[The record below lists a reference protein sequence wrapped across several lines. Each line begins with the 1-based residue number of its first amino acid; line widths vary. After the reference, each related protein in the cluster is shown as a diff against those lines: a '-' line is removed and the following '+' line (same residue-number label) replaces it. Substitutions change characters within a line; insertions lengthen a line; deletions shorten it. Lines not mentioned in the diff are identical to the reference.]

1 MNNRKRACVIIVD
14 NDKVLLMYRIKDWVE
29 YYTTIWGW
37 IEGWETPVQ
46 TAIRE
51 VKEET
56 NLDVKLDWI
65 FCELEDKIGYWIY
78 YMTKKFSWEEKLG
91 WPESRISNKDNW
103 YELRRVE
110 KKDLKD
116 IFLVPNEIKEKII
129 EYLNIAKNC
138 RSL

>member
-1 MNNRKRACVIIVD
+1 
-14 NDKVLLMYRIKDWVE
+14 MYRIKDWVK

-37 IEGWETPVQ
+37 IEEWETAKEA
-46 TAIRE
+46 AIRE

-78 YMTKKFSWEEKLG
+78 YIAKSFSWKEKLG
-91 WPESRISNKDNW
+91 WPEADRNSKNNW
-103 YELRRVE
+103 YELRRVRRE
-110 KKDLKD
+110 DLRD

-129 EYLNIAKNC
+129 EHFARK
-138 RSL
+138 